1 MLLFMDAL
9 VTWPFRRASEMSFA
23 AMASPSA
30 LITIAFFSCSAF
42 ATTKRCA
49 VQFKGEKRFRFQNL
63 FPPHTPPEDK
73 TWYLE
78 GFKFFGE
85 LGKLSLPLVKPSQ
98 LISSQFAP

>member
-49 VQFKGEKRFRFQNL
+49 VQFKGEK
-63 FPPHTPPEDK
+63 E
-73 TWYLE
+73 
-78 GFKFFGE
+78 
-85 LGKLSLPLVKPSQ
+85 V
-98 LISSQFAP
+98 

>member
-30 LITIAFFSCSAF
+30 LMTIAFFSCSAF

-49 VQFKGEKRFRFQNL
+49 VQFKGEKEVMVL
-63 FPPHTPPEDK
+63 ESMPPPKGK
-73 TWYLE
+73 TRYLE
-78 GFKFFGE
+78 GFKFW
-85 LGKLSLPLVKPSQ
+85 V
-98 LISSQFAP
+98 